1 MGGNALKNT
10 TTRRYEAKE
19 YYELESEVVSD
30 LSELFPFC
38 KILPIKSYRNKETFG
53 DMDILID
60 SKFIPQDYQEQ
71 IRKLYDCREM
81 VKNGNCL
88 SFSYK
93 ELQIDLIVTHPTE
106 FYTSY
111 NYFAY
116 NDLGN
121 LLGRI
126 SHSMGIKL
134 GHDGL
139 SYDFREGTYQFKN
152 VILLTDWKDILSVLG
167 LSYERYAEGFDDIED
182 IFEFVSSSPFFCPN
196 IYLLENRNHTSRV
209 RDAKRKTY
217 MQFLDW
223 IGEQGGV
230 FTNHRPTP
238 NTSTKQSWL
247 PYLFNTIDGFK
258 EIYDTTMVEWEES
271 KKFKLLYNGELV
283 SRVTGLSNKE
293 LGMFMKYVKEYF
305 GDSLQS
311 MILAVN
317 PDVIEHFVMHM
328 YKKYTGTLDVVEFDT
343 TEFNFLK

>member
-19 YYELESEVVSD
+19 YHELEREVVSD

-38 KILPIKSYRNKETFG
+38 KILPIKAYKNKESFG

-60 SKFIPQDYQEQ
+60 SKFIPSDYQEQ

-93 ELQIDLIVTHPTE
+93 ELQIDLIVTHPSE

-126 SHSMGIKL
+126 SHSMGLKL

-152 VILLTDWKDILSVLG
+152 VILLTDWKDVLPVLG
-167 LSYERYAEGFDDIED
+167 LPYERYAEGFDDIED
-182 IFEFVSSSPFFCPN
+182 IFEFVVSSPFFSPD

-223 IGEQGGV
+223 IQ
-230 FTNHRPTP
+230 
-238 NTSTKQSWL
+238 TKGYSFSL
-247 PYLFNTIDGFK
+247 KKDKKDYLNYLFNSIDGFK
-258 EIYDTTMVEWEES
+258 ETYDVTMIEWEDS

-283 SRVTGLSNKE
+283 ARVTGLSNKE

-311 MILAVN
+311 MILAMN
-317 PDVIEHFVMHM
+317 TDVIDHFVLHM
-328 YKKYTGTLDVVEFDT
+328 YKKYTGTLDVVEFDPIGLD
-343 TEFNFLK
+343 FLK